1 MFNNLLLYPYYEPS
15 YYKSFNELK
24 DNLQLQNLTEIIQY
38 YQLKNI
44 LYIIHDLLNNTD
56 IEKLNLENFKSYFQL
71 KQFFKMDKLNLPFFN
86 QSVNLFLMKNIFEK
100 ELLLE
105 NLDDDTKSFL
115 IQFILNKIKKPY
127 FGYTIELDE
136 I

>member
-1 MFNNLLLYPYYEPS
+1 
-15 YYKSFNELK
+15 
-24 DNLQLQNLTEIIQY
+24 
-38 YQLKNI
+38 
-44 LYIIHDLLNNTD
+44 
-56 IEKLNLENFKSYFQL
+56 
-71 KQFFKMDKLNLPFFN
+71 
-86 QSVNLFLMKNIFEK
+86 MKNVFEK

-115 IQFILNKIKKPY
+115 IQFILNKIKKKPY